1 MGPSPDSTLL
11 LLLVPAALALFV
23 GAVLLRRGLRGR
35 RIGETPHCRNCDY
48 PLVGIDSGRCPEC
61 GADLRSPLAV
71 ASGQRV
77 RSRAVASCGAALVVL
92 GLIAGYTALGPVVRR
107 FDYYGVM
114 PTGWLIDRMND
125 ASTAVASRAW
135 DELERRTKSGD
146 LSAANRARLAEI
158 ALGRQAKGISFGV
171 VDWLGRAVADGKI
184 SEPQTKR
191 FLGQIV
197 VVTLHVREK
206 VAPGDPIPYEVKT
219 LSHSPFASQ
228 GWWHRVEY
236 LPVFLDGKQVSPGGG
251 SSGGAGPNA
260 GGSSGSWIPCDA
272 PGPHTVTT
280 GVRVKVF
287 HGGPAFDENGPGSQ
301 LKYVREIPLS
311 GNTEVLAEM
320 PPGFVKLV
328 KDPALADLIRSGI
341 RVIELARGP
350 GGKGAEARIEA
361 RCGSATAM
369 AFEVFVRTNGTEQ
382 PLGTISLIRGN
393 SSTFLLRG
401 DQADLG
407 DATHADVILR
417 SSEKVARRTV
427 HVVDIWDGELV
438 FPRVPVKKNLSQ

>member
-1 MGPSPDSTLL
+1 M
-11 LLLVPAALALFV
+11 
-23 GAVLLRRGLRGR
+23 LRRGLRGSR
-35 RIGETPHCRNCDY
+35 RGDTPHCRKCDY
-48 PLVGIDSGRCPEC
+48 PLVGIDSDHCPEC
-61 GADLRSPLAV
+61 GADLRAPHAV
-71 ASGQRV
+71 ALGQRV
-77 RSRAVASCGAALVVL
+77 RSRGVAAGGAALVLL
-92 GLIAGYTALGPVVRR
+92 GLMIGYSALSPAVRR
-107 FDYYGVM
+107 FDYYRVM

-125 ASTAVASRAW
+125 PSTATSSRAW

-146 LSAANRARLAEI
+146 LSEANRARLAEV

-171 VDWLGRAVADGKI
+171 VDWLGRAVADGRI
-184 SEPQTKR
+184 SDAQTKR
-191 FLGQIV
+191 FLEEMV
-197 VVTLHVREK
+197 VVTLHVRAK

-228 GWWHRVEY
+228 GWWYRVEY
-236 LPVFLDGKQVSPGGG
+236 LPVFLDGKQVLPGGG
-251 SSGGAGPNA
+251 HSGGAGPNA

-287 HGGPAFDENGPGSQ
+287 HGRPAFDENDPGSQ

-311 GNTEVLAEM
+311 GKTEVLAEK
-320 PPGFVKLV
+320 PPGFIKLV
-328 KDPALADLIRSGI
+328 NDPALADLIRSGI

-350 GGKGAEARIEA
+350 GSKGAEARSEA
-361 RCGSATAM
+361 RCGSATAL

-382 PLGTISLIRGN
+382 PLGSISLIRGT